1 MNTQRSLASDVSYLV
16 RLIRAGRDGVT
27 FAPRPAENPPL
38 KPALTRTVWAATA
51 IGAAVGAWSASRQRS
66 RRSAYRL
73 AVSGL
78 IGSVC
83 GFGCGMAWAS
93 RSLTGTAARSAIRE
107 INMVRDMRW
116 LEKNPI
122 DYA

>member
-1 MNTQRSLASDVSYLV
+1 MNSLRTLTSDVSYFV
-16 RLIRAGRDGVT
+16 RLIQAGWDGVT
-27 FAPRPAENPPL
+27 SAPKPADNSSLTPAL
-38 KPALTRTVWAATA
+38 KPAVWAATA
-51 IGAAVGAWSASRQRS
+51 IGAAIGAWSASRQRS
-66 RRSAYRL
+66 RRSGYSVAM
-73 AVSGL
+73 SGL

-93 RSLTGTAARSAIRE
+93 RGTTGTAARSAIRE
-107 INMVRDMRW
+107 INIVRDLRW